1 MTAIP
6 PKGTNHTPIKCL
18 LTIFVNGFTRGT
30 TRYASPR
37 YRKWLFRLPLSFLP
51 STSFFSAPFYSPGS
65 VVIFRGRATITCS
78 HYHRLFIGLS
88 CYVDDRIS
96 PFDLTRLFL
105 FFTIVRRLPFPRL
118 LTEFHRGTMRYRDVC
133 DDWLHQKGLRD
144 IITVY
149 PESENQDWKRK
160 VKSEKR
166 KVGARGARRYMYWE
180 ATLTTTSHGNENEG
194 NRRHVCVRIS
204 YLAIREN
211 SPSYPRLATPWNK
224 AAATTATWQLAN
236 IKLQSR
242 GTRKN
247 GTGRGGRRE
256 TSVIFQGTRFT
267 HQNFST
273 CNVNN

>member
-6 PKGTNHTPIKCL
+6 PKGTTNHTPIKCL

-37 YRKWLFRLPLSFLP
+37 YRKWLFRLPLSFSP

-78 HYHRLFIGLS
+78 HYHRLFIGLL

-96 PFDLTRLFL
+96 PLDLTRLFL
-105 FFTIVRRLPFPRL
+105 FFTIVRRFPFPRL
-118 LTEFHRGTMRYRDVC
+118 LTEFHRGTMRHRDVC

-166 KVGARGARRYMYWE
+166 KVEARGARRYTYWE
-180 ATLTTTSHGNENEG
+180 ATLTTTSRGNENEG
-194 NRRHVCVRIS
+194 NRRHVCVRTRIS
-204 YLAIREN
+204 RFAKIRQVIRVWRRLGTKQQPRLPRDSSQILNCRAREREKMERAEAADARL
-211 SPSYPRLATPWNK
+211 PSYFRGHV
-224 AAATTATWQLAN
+224 
-236 IKLQSR
+236 SR
-242 GTRKN
+242 IR
-247 GTGRGGRRE
+247 
-256 TSVIFQGTRFT
+256 TSHHVT
-267 HQNFST
+267 
-273 CNVNN
+273 